1 MEDTLC
7 NYIDLLSAN
16 EETKQNQ
23 TKNKKPTGMEHILN
37 NTQENIDFVKQN
49 QGNTRKEES
58 KMRKD
63 CPAIDLAIGF
73 TWNLSIIK
81 YLV

>member
-1 MEDTLC
+1 
-7 NYIDLLSAN
+7 
-16 EETKQNQ
+16 
-23 TKNKKPTGMEHILN
+23 MEHILN

-49 QGNTRKEES
+49 KGNTRKEES

>member
-1 MEDTLC
+1 MKKQ
-7 NYIDLLSAN
+7 NK
-16 EETKQNQ
+16 TKQK
-23 TKNKKPTGMEHILN
+23 TKKPTGMEHILN